1 MDNLL
6 TRGMAFLI
14 RGLADSMN
22 ADVVSGCSYTQDSNV
37 IPLTTCL
44 VGRTVFR
51 RSEASPGP
59 IVVFGERDYLIPVA
73 DLKVNGVPIVPKKG
87 DRVTET
93 MPDGV
98 VRTFQ
103 LAPTDGEPTFRF
115 ADQNQ
120 YLYRL
125 HCKYKA

>member
-1 MDNLL
+1 
-6 TRGMAFLI
+6 
-14 RGLADSMN
+14 MN
-22 ADVVSGCSYTQDSNV
+22 ADVVSGCKYTQDGID

-51 RSEASPGP
+51 RSEATPGP

-73 DLKVNGVPIVPKKG
+73 DLKIADVRIVPKKG
-87 DRVTET
+87 DKITET
-93 MPDGV
+93 MPDGIA
-98 VRTFQ
+98 RTFQ
-103 LAPTDGEPTFRF
+103 VLPEEGEPAFRF

-125 HCKYKA
+125 HCKYRA